1 MIPVRP
7 QDARH
12 KAWLLRV
19 LTEIVD
25 NPLLSQNL
33 YFKGGTCASML
44 GFLDRF
50 SVDLDFD
57 LKTDALAKEIRVEFG
72 KIFKNLGLNI
82 KDQSK
87 KVPEFFVRYESPKN
101 ERSIIKIDAFG
112 MVYKANKYA
121 SQFLPEINRMVNCQ
135 TVETMVANKLVAITD
150 RFEKNG
156 SIAGRDLYD
165 IHYFFMNG
173 YGFNGD
179 VITERTGLT
188 AEKYFKKLVDFIE
201 KNVTE
206 TIINEDL
213 NTLLRP
219 EVFNKIRKVLKQV
232 VITYITSQYSH

>member
-57 LKTDALAKEIRVEFG
+57 LKTDASAKEIRVEFG

-82 KDQSK
+82 KDQ
-87 KVPEFFVRYESPKN
+87 R
-101 ERSIIKIDAFG
+101 RIDAFG
-112 MVYKANKYA
+112 TVYKANKYA

-188 AEKYFKKLVDFIE
+188 VEKYFKKLVDFIE

-219 EVFNKIRKVLKQV
+219 EVFNKIRKVLKQE
-232 VITYITSQYSH
+232 VITYITSQYNH